1 MDSPHAHVPSPATA
15 APQEHQDRTLG
26 LVTLVLGVAA
36 LASTGFLW
44 LLSTTDVVDPA
55 NWVRAVGLIGI
66 PVGMVGSLVVGMTAG
81 ARRGRGRTLAFAG
94 MALAAV
100 ALVLFVIL
108 VWTAG

>member
-1 MDSPHAHVPSPATA
+1 MPRSSSTRSRRSADPRRA
-15 APQEHQDRTLG
+15 APAPLG

-55 NWVRAVGLIGI
+55 NWVRAVGLLGI
-66 PVGMVGSLVVGMTAG
+66 PVGMVGSFVVGMTAG
-81 ARRGRGRTLAFAG
+81 AKRGRGRTLAFAG

-108 VWTAG
+108 MWTAG